1 MPLRRLTE
9 IENAA
14 KICFHFGQ
22 VMGEVTMPRNLL
34 ASA

>member
-1 MPLRRLTE
+1 LTE

-22 VMGEVTMPRNLL
+22 VMGEVTSNIG
-34 ASA
+34 